1 MKIRIFT
8 IPIHG
13 DPSLEHEL
21 NSFLSGHRIVSVE
34 KRFVDA
40 GLDSAWTFCVTW
52 TEMSEKAP
60 VRKGKIDYK
69 EVLSEQDFKMY
80 AVLRAL
86 RKDMAEKEGV
96 PAYALFT
103 NEQLAEMVRQQVKS
117 KAQLGKIKGIGSTRV
132 EKYGDP
138 FLKLIEAEQEKLQPV
153 TDGVPVRDGVP
164 T

>member
-13 DPSLEHEL
+13 DQSQENEL
-21 NSFLSGHRIVSVE
+21 NSFMSGRRVISVE
-34 KRFVDA
+34 KHFVDA
-40 GLDSAWTFCVTW
+40 GSNSAWTFCVTW

-69 EVLSEQDFKMY
+69 EVLSEQDFKIY
-80 AVLRAL
+80 AALRAL
-86 RKDMAEKEGV
+86 RKEMAEKEGV

-103 NEQLAEMVRQQVKS
+103 NEQLAEMVRQHVQS
-117 KAQLGKIKGIGSTRV
+117 KAQIGKIKGVGSARV
-132 EKYGDP
+132 EKYGQP
-138 FLKLIEAEQEKLQPV
+138 FLKRIQAEQEKLQPE
-153 TDGVPVRDGVP
+153 TNGEP